1 MIISTPKIVT
11 IDNPF
16 ELFLKQKEVLAEIAK
31 IYGFKQSIPVVNSN
45 QRSFNSKFNN
55 WKIQLN
61 EFTKGQDQLS
71 VGCIDVLSG
80 KGDYPEISLTQ
91 KKKPLFKCQFSHE
104 LFV

>member
-1 MIISTPKIVT
+1 MQFDIPVLIP
-11 IDNPF
+11 NPF
-16 ELFLKQKEVLAEIAK
+16 ELFLKQKDVLAEIAK
-31 IYGFKQSIPVVNSN
+31 VYGFKQPIPVVNSN

-55 WKIQLN
+55 WKVQLN

-80 KGDYPEISLTQ
+80 KGKYPDNSIHN
-91 KKKPLFKCQFSHE
+91 KKEPKFRCIFKHE